1 MILATSNVEVFNNI
15 IFNNKTLNTSIV
27 SYYITEEPLTDEL
40 YYPYPTSIYIH
51 DNIYTR
57 FKQFPSFSF
66 KQPIGFILAYN
77 FWRSV
82 PDIIFDGIV
91 DEEIISQNKNYLTEN
106 MICIKNNIN
115 GKFANLDAAKDF
127 ENISTN
133 VFEFDCS
140 LSEIAPVKY
149 PFE

>member
-1 MILATSNVEVFNNI
+1 
-15 IFNNKTLNTSIV
+15 
-27 SYYITEEPLTDEL
+27 
-40 YYPYPTSIYIH
+40 
-51 DNIYTR
+51 
-57 FKQFPSFSF
+57 
-66 KQPIGFILAYN
+66 
-77 FWRSV
+77 
-82 PDIIFDGIV
+82 
-91 DEEIISQNKNYLTEN
+91 